1 MPLRL
6 GLTGQPR
13 IGKSTLMKKVIEQLK
28 ARGIVMGGMLTA
40 DIHEG
45 GQRVGFSLEDIRT
58 GEKGILAHVHFIRPG
73 PTVGKYTVNLT
84 DLDRIGTQAIFE
96 ALARPETQVLL
107 IDEIGPMELK
117 SRLFVAALEK
127 ALASDKHLMLTVH
140 QRSAHELVQRIKR
153 TFQVLEVTVT
163 NRDELPTVIMEAL
176 REITNSKYQIANKSE
191 EDFEKPPDPEAI

>member
-13 IGKSTLMKKVIEQLK
+13 IGKSTLMKKVIERLK
-28 ARGIVMGGMLTA
+28 VRGVVMGGMLTV

-58 GEKGILAHVHFIRPG
+58 GEQGILAHVDLIRAG

-84 DLDRIGTQAIFE
+84 DLDRIGTRAITE

-117 SRLFVAALEK
+117 SRQFVAAIER
-127 ALASDKHLMLTVH
+127 ALASDKHLILTIH

-153 TFQVLEVTVT
+153 TFAITEVTVA
-163 NRDELPTVIMEAL
+163 NRDDLPAVIMEAL
-176 REITNSKYQIANKSE
+176 WEISNSE
-191 EDFEKPPDPEAI
+191 

>member
-1 MPLRL
+1 MQLKL

-13 IGKSTLMKKVIEQLK
+13 IGKSTLMKEVIARLK
-28 ARGIVMGGMLTA
+28 ARGVVVGGMLTA
-40 DIHEG
+40 DIHES

-58 GEKGILAHVHFIRPG
+58 GEKGILAHVQLNRSG

-153 TFQVLEVTVT
+153 TFQGLEVTVT
-163 NRDELPTVIMEAL
+163 NRDELPEVIMAAFG
-176 REITNSKYQIANKSE
+176 EITNHKHQTPNKS
-191 EDFEKPPDPEAI
+191 